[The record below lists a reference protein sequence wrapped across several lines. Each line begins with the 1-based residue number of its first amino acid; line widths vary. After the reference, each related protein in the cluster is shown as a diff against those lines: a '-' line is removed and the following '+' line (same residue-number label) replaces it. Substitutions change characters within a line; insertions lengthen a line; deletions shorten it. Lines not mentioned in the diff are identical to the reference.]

1 MKEPSFENPM
11 PPNGE
16 VEPRGLY
23 LIKSDIEPDEPFFT
37 ADLGKTPDL
46 NRLITTAQAG
56 RPEEILL
63 AALEEVGLTGQPEQV
78 ELYQQRL
85 AELTKQAELDSDQ
98 AAEFE
103 RLDTSLRGDIAL
115 RKLIAHIRDYYMQEF
130 WEDPAGGR
138 VDQEDRKAK
147 LIELYGKSD
156 DFLESPLLQ
165 CFDRLQ
171 QNNEVMRNE
180 PLKAK
185 INEAD
190 RIARLLILNEVYE

>member
-46 NRLITTAQAG
+46 NRLITAAQAG